1 MKKSIISA
9 KIFPRR
15 VAESAEK
22 GQGRELKFRIYS
34 ASSAPLRELFSWCGF
49 GCGWPRCE
57 IRGSISLVA
66 ACRAMLLH
74 YFATNAANASSPLRA
89 GGFHD

>member
-22 GQGRELKFRIYS
+22 GQEKGLNFRILS
-34 ASSAPLRELFSWCGF
+34 ASSAPLREYFSWCGF

-57 IRGSISLVA
+57 IRGSISLA
-66 ACRAMLLH
+66 ATCRVELWRGKR
-74 YFATNAANASSPLRA
+74 TP
-89 GGFHD
+89 G

>member
-22 GQGRELKFRIYS
+22 GQEKGLNFRILS
-34 ASSAPLRELFSWCGF
+34 APSAPLREYFSWCGF
-49 GCGWPRCE
+49 GCGFAALGNPWFNFFGCGCPR
-57 IRGSISLVA
+57 
-66 ACRAMLLH
+66 RAYCAILTH
-74 YFATNAANASSPLRA
+74 QERSF
-89 GGFHD
+89 FHLFLP